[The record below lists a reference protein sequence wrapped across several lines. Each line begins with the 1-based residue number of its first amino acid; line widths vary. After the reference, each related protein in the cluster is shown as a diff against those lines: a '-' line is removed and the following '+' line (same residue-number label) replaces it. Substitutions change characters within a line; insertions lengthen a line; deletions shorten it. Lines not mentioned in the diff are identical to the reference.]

1 MYDNGMISQG
11 FKEIFIFNVEK
22 TEVNQV
28 KIEYVELKYI

>member
-11 FKEIFIFNVEK
+11 FKEIIIFNVEK
-22 TEVNQV
+22 TEVNQI